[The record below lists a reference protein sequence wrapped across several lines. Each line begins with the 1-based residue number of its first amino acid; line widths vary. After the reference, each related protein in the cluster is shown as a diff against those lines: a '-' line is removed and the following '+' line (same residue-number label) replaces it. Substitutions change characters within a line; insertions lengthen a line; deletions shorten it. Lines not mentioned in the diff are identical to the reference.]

1 MAYTKANLVDDVAGD
16 SGADKA
22 TVERVL
28 GSFFDTLVSK
38 ASGGNK
44 VAWPGFG
51 SFSISQRS
59 ARTGRNPQTGAAV
72 KIPASKAMKF
82 SASSTLKD
90 RLNARGGAAKKAAPA
105 KKAGAKK
112 SAPKKASSAKAAKAT
127 RKR

>member
-1 MAYTKANLVDDVAGD
+1 MAYTKANLVDDVAGS

-28 GSFFDTLVSK
+28 NAFFDTVTSE
-38 ASGGNK
+38 ATGGSK

-72 KIPASKAMKF
+72 NIPASKVMKF

-90 RLNARGGAAKKAAPA
+90 RLNARGGAKKAAP
-105 KKAGAKK
+105 KKAAKK
-112 SAPKKASSAKAAKAT
+112 SSSKKAPAKAAKASK
-127 RKR
+127 KR

>member
-1 MAYTKANLVDDVAGD
+1 VAVAYTKANLVEDVAGAA
-16 SGADKA
+16 GADKA

-28 GSFFDTLVSK
+28 DAFFSNAVSQ
-38 ASGGNK
+38 AQRGNK

-51 SFSISQRS
+51 SFSLSQRS

-82 SASSTLKD
+82 SASSVLKEA
-90 RLNARGGAAKKAAPA
+90 LNARSAKKAAPAKKGAAKKAAPA
-105 KKAGAKK
+105 KKAAK
-112 SAPKKASSAKAAKAT
+112 ST